1 MKRIL
6 MLCLAVAVLCAL
18 AGAAQ
23 TPSSLTASDARA
35 VKTAHPAA
43 PATSLNLAPTENPEI
58 ERLISLIV
66 SAKADGLIPDP
77 SWYARL
83 AELMPPTPRTTLDQG
98 SDACPATVI
107 PSIPYTDNGST
118 VGYAND
124 YTASCASGAG
134 SPDVIYEYTPATTGS
149 YTVSLCGSGYDTA
162 LHIRTGGSCP
172 GDSEIACN
180 DDWCGLQ
187 SQITL
192 DLIAGTAYWI
202 IVDGYGTSSSGEYVL
217 NVFFNPPCIVECLP
231 GDVMECYESVGDPNH
246 GSYDCNGGCN
256 NDSVLF
262 QYLLCGQTVC
272 GDVWTYVNAA
282 GGNSRDTDWY
292 LFTTNG
298 TYDVSW
304 TVVAETP
311 VNIYFVNVDDCNNPF
326 VIASGS
332 APNPCIPSTLTAY
345 DLPAGTYAA
354 WVGTN
359 VFSGVPTPKMYR
371 GTLMWDECL
380 TPPTGACCYGDPF
393 DPMCADVTQ
402 AACYELGGTWYP
414 DQACATFDCPAIT
427 PPPLCPQNSLFSQI
441 PTPPDGDWN
450 FFTSDILYSYLVY
463 DNFWEITE
471 PICDIHWWGL
481 TLHWDEGWYLCDA
494 EDFMT
499 FAITFYTT
507 NPNGG
512 PGDPACTYTVR
523 VQRQPTGLLYAG
535 YYPMYYWSTTLDPC
549 CTLNSG
555 WVSIQG
561 VSGTN
566 PDCMFLWANSP
577 IGDDVSYQ
585 QADGT
590 MIPLNTDLAFCLT
603 PAEGQEEMD
612 MGDIL
617 HPLNAP
623 FGYPTQVAN
632 PGHMLTGIAW
642 LGAGITGEPVPN
654 VFELDPFDDGVVFP
668 PYMYPCTPTWVTV
681 TVTAGPNYQGQP
693 LFLSAWKDGNN
704 DGDFCDI
711 LCPDATG
718 APTVPEWF
726 LQDIPVYPGT
736 WTFTFIDPGVT
747 DVPPYSGWFRF
758 RLTSYPVGPF
768 GFGMGADSTWNCQG
782 TYAVDYL
789 GEVEDYWFD
798 EYQLDV
804 ELAAFD
810 AIPGEGEVTLRWR
823 TASELGNDYFELL
836 RDGTAITTVSSQGN
850 SATGHN
856 YSFTDETLESGV
868 EYTYTLV
875 AVDVTGARE
884 VLATASAT
892 PYAAVASVTEYAL
905 YQNYPN
911 PFNPMT
917 TIAFDLVESGMT
929 SLAIYNMMGQ
939 QIATLVNGNV
949 EAGHHTVTF
958 DASSLP
964 SGTYWYRLTSGD
976 FSAVKKMLLMK

>member
-1 MKRIL
+1 
-6 MLCLAVAVLCAL
+6 MLCLAVAVLFTL
-18 AGAAQ
+18 PVAAQ
-23 TPSSLTASDARA
+23 SPSSLSASDVRD
-35 VKTAHPAA
+35 VRIDY
-43 PATSLNLAPTENPEI
+43 PATSLNLAPTENPEV
-58 ERLISLIV
+58 EHWLSLIL
-66 SAKADGLIPDP
+66 SAKAAGETPNPD
-77 SWYARL
+77 WYDRL
-83 AELMPPTPRTTLDQG
+83 ADLMPTTSLAILDQG
-98 SDACPATVI
+98 ADACPATVI
-107 PSIPYTDNGST
+107 PAIPYTAQGST
-118 VGYAND
+118 AQYTDDYFGSCVGL
-124 YTASCASGAG
+124 GA
-134 SPDVIYEYTPATTGS
+134 PDVIYEYTPAITGQH
-149 YTVSLCGSGYDTA
+149 TISLGGSDYDTG
-162 LHIRTGGSCP
+162 LYIRTGGACP
-172 GDSEIACN
+172 GNAEVDC
-180 DDWCGLQ
+180 DDDDGPGLT
-187 SQITL
+187 SRIVLTL
-192 DLIAGTAYWI
+192 DAGVTYWI
-202 IVDGYGTSSSGEYVL
+202 IVDGYAPHSGNYSLAVTG
-217 NVFFNPPCIVECLP
+217 PCIVECQP
-231 GDVMECYESVGDPNH
+231 NDIAECYESVGDPNH
-246 GSYDCNGGCN
+246 STNDCNGGCN
-256 NDSVLF
+256 SDPDVF
-262 QYLLCGQTVC
+262 QTLLCGQTVC
-272 GDVWTYVNAA
+272 GQVFTYLGPTGAP
-282 GGNSRDTDWY
+282 SRDTDWY
-292 LFTTNG
+292 QFTTTG

-311 VNIYFVNVDDCNNPF
+311 VDLYFVNITDCASPT

-332 APNPCIPSTLTAY
+332 APNPCVPATLTAD

-359 VFSGVPTPKMYR
+359 TFSGVPTPKMYR

-380 TPPTGACCYGDPF
+380 TPPTGACCYDDPF
-393 DPMCADVTQ
+393 NPLCADVTE
-402 AACYELGGTWYP
+402 AACTELGGTWYP
-414 DQACATFDCPAIT
+414 DQTCATFDCPIPP
-427 PPPLCPQNSLFSQI
+427 PPPLCPENSLFAQP
-441 PTPPDGDWN
+441 PTPPDGDWS

-481 TLHWDEGWYLCDA
+481 TLEYDEGWYLCDA

-549 CTLNSG
+549 CTLTSG

-561 VSGTN
+561 VSGAS
-566 PDCMFLWANSP
+566 PDCMFLWVNSP
-577 IGDDVSYQ
+577 VGDDVSYQ
-585 QADGT
+585 QVEDSIGLLN
-590 MIPLNTDLAFCLT
+590 PLYTDLAFCLT
-603 PAEGQEEMD
+603 PGGGEEEMD
-612 MGDIL
+612 MGDII

-632 PGHMLTGIAW
+632 PGHILSGVAW
-642 LGAGITGEPVPN
+642 LGAGITGEPAPN
-654 VFELDPFDDGVVFP
+654 VFELDPADDGVVFP

-681 TVTAGPNYQGQP
+681 TVTAGPNFQEGQP

-704 DGDFCDI
+704 DGDFCDV

-736 WTFTFIDPGVT
+736 WTFNFIDPGLEN
-747 DVPPYSGWFRF
+747 VPPYPGWFRF
-758 RLTSYPVGPF
+758 RLTSQPVGPF
-768 GFGMGADSTWNCQG
+768 GFGSGAMSNWNCQG
-782 TYAVDYL
+782 TFAVDYL

-804 ELAAFD
+804 ELASFD

-823 TASELGNDYFELL
+823 TASELGNDFFEIL
-836 RDGTAITTVSSQGN
+836 RDGIAIETVPSQGDN
-850 SATGHN
+850 AAGHN

-868 EYTYTLV
+868 VYTYTLV
-875 AVDVTGARE
+875 AVDLTGARE
-884 VLATASAT
+884 VLGTASAT
-892 PYAAVASVTEYAL
+892 PYATVAAVTEYAL

-917 TIAFDLVESGMT
+917 TIAFDLPSSGLT
-929 SLAIYNMMGQ
+929 TLAIYNMMGQ
-939 QIATLVNGNV
+939 QITTLVNGNV

-964 SGTYWYRLTSGD
+964 SGTYWYRLTSGE
-976 FSAVKKMLLMK
+976 FSAVKKMMLMK